1 MAQRNITVMV
11 GPNGKLTT
19 IDHFRAA
26 ADPGDE
32 IIWTFHGSRGSHWIG
47 IGDFR
52 EHPTGKAKNPTK
64 KAYYPIAP
72 TDPGEAKATVKGPD
86 DVIGLYKY
94 RIVSI
99 GLRKMKALTSKMC
112 AQKKFAAQAEYVLK
126 AMMGSDVDSELDPEV
141 QIGG

>member
-1 MAQRNITVMV
+1 MTQRDITVTV
-11 GPNGKLTT
+11 GPNGTLTA
-19 IDHFRAA
+19 IDYPK
-26 ADPGDE
+26 ADAHPGDV
-32 IIWTFHGSRGSHWIG
+32 IVWRFHGPRGNHWIG

-52 EHPTGKAKNPTK
+52 KHPTGNAKNPTT
-64 KAYYPIAP
+64 KAYYSIAP
-72 TDPGEAKATVKGPD
+72 TDPGEARAKVKGPD

-99 GLRKMKALTSKMC
+99 RVPKMQALASKMC
-112 AQKKFAAQAEYVLK
+112 AQRKFAAQAEYVLK